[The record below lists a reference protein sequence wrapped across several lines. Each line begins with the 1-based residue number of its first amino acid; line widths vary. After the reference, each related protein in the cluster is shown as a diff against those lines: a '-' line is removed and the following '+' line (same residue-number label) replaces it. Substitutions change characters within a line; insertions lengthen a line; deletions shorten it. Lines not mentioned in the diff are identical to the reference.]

1 VRDLRRPTLALVLAT
16 MCALATPPAAAQAP
30 AAGGDREAQR
40 TELYKDAVD
49 LANAGKWAE
58 AAEKLQAVLAI
69 RSSPKVRFTFGQAE
83 EHIGKLAT
91 AYDAYA
97 QALADAEAAGEP
109 DVADTAGRAMR
120 ALGPR
125 VPVVRV
131 KVTGAGASAATAT
144 IDEHATKL
152 GDPVRVDPGEHVVE
166 VTAPGAKAARSKV
179 TVAEGQRVEVPV
191 ELAAEEFH
199 TAPGANPTP
208 AAAEGEPAPEPTAP
222 SGPFPWRTVG
232 LVAAGVGIVGMGVG
246 TYFGID
252 AISKN
257 NTSNQTGCSSNVCT
271 QGAYDTR
278 EDAKSAATA
287 STIAFVVGGV
297 LAAGGITLWLLGPK
311 GDTAAQVTPVALA
324 GGGGLTLTGAWR

>member
-1 VRDLRRPTLALVLAT
+1 MRDVRRPALALVLAA
-16 MCALATPPAAAQAP
+16 MCALATAPAAAQAP
-30 AAGGDREAQR
+30 AGGGDREAQR
-40 TELYKDAVD
+40 TQLYKEAVD
-49 LANAGKWAE
+49 LANAGRWAD

-83 EHIGKLAT
+83 EHVGKLAT

-97 QALADAEAAGEP
+97 QALADAEAAAET
-109 DVADTAGRAMR
+109 DVADTAGRALR

-131 KVTGAGASAATAT
+131 KVTGVGASSATAT
-144 IDEHATKL
+144 IDEHAAKL
-152 GDPVRVDPGEHVVE
+152 GEPVRVDPGDHVVQ
-166 VTAPGAKAARSKV
+166 VTAPGARAAQSNV

-191 ELAAEEFH
+191 ELVAEDFN
-199 TAPGANPTP
+199 TAPAESPAP
-208 AAAEGEPAPEPTAP
+208 AAAEAEPEPAPAAP

-232 LVAAGVGIVGMGVG
+232 LVAAGVGVVGMGVG

-257 NTSNQTGCSSNVCT
+257 STSNQTGCNGNVCT
-271 QGAYDTR
+271 QSAYDTR

-311 GDTAAQVTPVALA
+311 GDAAAQVTPVALA
-324 GGGGLTLTGAWR
+324 GGGGLTVTGAWR

>member
-1 VRDLRRPTLALVLAT
+1 
-16 MCALATPPAAAQAP
+16 MCALATAPAAAQAP
-30 AAGGDREAQR
+30 AGAGDREAQR
-40 TELYKDAVD
+40 TELYRDAVD
-49 LANAGKWAE
+49 LANAGRWAD
-58 AAEKLQAVLAI
+58 AAAKLQAVLAI
-69 RSSPKVRFTFGQAE
+69 RSSAKVRFTFGQAE
-83 EHIGKLAT
+83 EHLGKLAT
-91 AYDAYA
+91 AYDAYT
-97 QALADAEAAGEP
+97 QALADAGAAGEP
-109 DVADTAGRAMR
+109 DVADTAGRALR

-125 VPVVRV
+125 VPVLRV

-166 VTAPGAKAARSKV
+166 VTAPGAKAAQSKI
-179 TVAEGQRVEVPV
+179 TVAEGERVEVPV
-191 ELAAEEFH
+191 ELVAEDFH
-199 TAPGANPTP
+199 TAPEAS
-208 AAAEGEPAPEPTAP
+208 PAPAEAEAEPGPAAP

-232 LVAAGVGIVGMGVG
+232 LVAAGVGVVGMGVG

-257 NTSNQTGCSSNVCT
+257 STSNQTGCNGNVCT

-311 GDTAAQVTPVALA
+311 GDTAAQVTPVAIA
-324 GGGGLTLTGAWR
+324 GGGGVTLTGAWR

>member
-1 VRDLRRPTLALVLAT
+1 VRRPALALVLAT
-16 MCALATPPAAAQAP
+16 MSALATAPAAAQTP
-30 AAGGDREAQR
+30 AGGGEREAQR

-49 LANAGKWAE
+49 LANAGRWAD
-58 AAEKLQAVLAI
+58 AAEKLQEVLAI

-83 EHIGKLAT
+83 EHVGKLAT

-97 QALADAEAAGEP
+97 QALADAEAAGET

-120 ALGPR
+120 ALAGR

-131 KVTGAGASAATAT
+131 KVTGAGASAASAT
-144 IDEHATKL
+144 IDEHAAKV
-152 GDPVRVDPGEHVVE
+152 GDPVRVDPGEHVVA
-166 VTAPGAKAARSKV
+166 VTAPGAKAAQARITV
-179 TVAEGQRVEVPV
+179 TEGQRVEVPV
-191 ELAAEEFH
+191 ELVAEDFH
-199 TAPGANPTP
+199 TAPAASP
-208 AAAEGEPAPEPTAP
+208 APAEAEAEAEPAPAAP

-232 LVAAGVGIVGMGVG
+232 LVAAGVGIVGVGVG

-257 NTSNQTGCSSNVCT
+257 NTSNQTGCSNNVCT

-287 STIAFVVGGV
+287 STIAFVVGGA

-311 GDTAAQVTPVALA
+311 GDAAAQVTPVALA
-324 GGGGLTLTGAWR
+324 GGGGLTVNGVWR